1 MVLKCNKFRVA
12 FVNQTPSTKQGRT
25 AQTRRPSPACA
36 GDEPGFCTMTSG
48 NDNGVFVENPSD
60 GWSEREREGASQK
73 KGFEAC
79 EFLPALSL
87 SPLLLCTYQL

>member
-1 MVLKCNKFRVA
+1 
-12 FVNQTPSTKQGRT
+12 
-25 AQTRRPSPACA
+25 
-36 GDEPGFCTMTSG
+36 MTSG